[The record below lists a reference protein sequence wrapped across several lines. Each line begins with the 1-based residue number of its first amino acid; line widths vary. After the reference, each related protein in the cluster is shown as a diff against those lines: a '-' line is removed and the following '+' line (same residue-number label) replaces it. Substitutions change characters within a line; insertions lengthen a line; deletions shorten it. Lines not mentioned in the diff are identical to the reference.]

1 MALIFRRDGLFVN
14 NIISLCKWKNYQ
26 LKSFT
31 DKLMK
36 IKMVCVKKKQRT
48 VDDFDLT
55 FKDSEKAAAY

>member
-1 MALIFRRDGLFVN
+1 MALMFRRDGLFLN
-14 NIISLCKWKNYQ
+14 NIISLCKWKNCQ

-36 IKMVCVKKKQRT
+36 IKMVCIKTKWT
-48 VDDFDLT
+48 LDDFDLT